1 MEMEVRDKVEIF
13 DSFLS
18 PKDCRQLI
26 KRAES
31 IGFEDAYIISDGQK
45 VFAKEIRNNQRVIL
59 DDVDLAADIW
69 RKIQLLIS
77 LETEGW
83 APVGLNERFRFYRY
97 TKHQMFRMHRDFPY
111 SRESRESKLSLI
123 IYLNDNFEGGQTDF
137 REFEVFP
144 ETGRAIAFHHDL
156 LHEGKS
162 VLSGTKYAVRTD
174 VMYEKNV

>member
-1 MEMEVRDKVEIF
+1 
-13 DSFLS
+13 
-18 PKDCRQLI
+18 
-26 KRAES
+26 
-31 IGFEDAYIISDGQK
+31 
-45 VFAKEIRNNQRVIL
+45 
-59 DDVDLAADIW
+59 
-69 RKIQLLIS
+69 
-77 LETEGW
+77 
-83 APVGLNERFRFYRY
+83 
-97 TKHQMFRMHRDFPY
+97 MHRDFPY

>member
-1 MEMEVRDKVEIF
+1 MEVRDKVEIF

-69 RKIQLLIS
+69 RKIQLLIC

-83 APVGLNERFRFYRY
+83 APVGLN
-97 TKHQMFRMHRDFPY
+97 
-111 SRESRESKLSLI
+111 
-123 IYLNDNFEGGQTDF
+123 
-137 REFEVFP
+137 
-144 ETGRAIAFHHDL
+144 
-156 LHEGKS
+156 
-162 VLSGTKYAVRTD
+162 
-174 VMYEKNV
+174 